1 MDYELRLSG
10 CYVVGALF
18 VETVPDKVCPLS
30 PASVFL
36 ICIMAPQLWNK
47 ESEIKE
53 NKVTQGP
60 LFI

>member
-1 MDYELRLSG
+1 M
-10 CYVVGALF
+10 
-18 VETVPDKVCPLS
+18 ETIPDKACSLS

-47 ESEIKE
+47 ESEIKG

-60 LFI
+60 LLIYNL